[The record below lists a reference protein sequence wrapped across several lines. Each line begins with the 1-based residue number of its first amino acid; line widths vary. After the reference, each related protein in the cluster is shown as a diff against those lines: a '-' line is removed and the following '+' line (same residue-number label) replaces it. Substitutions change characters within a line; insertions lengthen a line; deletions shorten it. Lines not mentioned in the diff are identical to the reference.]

1 LLPRLGAGVRHGVV
15 LDVARHSWAM
25 ALRHLNVPVR
35 PAPECW
41 ARKLSGTC
49 VSDAARRPELD
60 GSRSDPESADRLAV
74 GIGDAALRQ
83 ILI

>member
-1 LLPRLGAGVRHGVV
+1 LLPRLGAGVGTVWFSTSPGTAGPWHCGTSTSR
-15 LDVARHSWAM
+15 S
-25 ALRHLNVPVR
+25 R